1 LAASLQRQ
9 LPEED
14 DLTACRVATLD
25 QTVVTIS
32 KPDPNVLAQNPKML
46 AELACAAN
54 DAGGTTLYRKPP
66 ATAPDL
72 SVFACVGFPQIP
84 GDDAGT
90 ASGVQLVV
98 PSGPNDACQSVNH
111 YILSCS
117 DDPSCARPWYVTPPP
132 WWPCP
137 ITP

>member
-1 LAASLQRQ
+1 MNALRIRNAMAIALLAAAALAG
-9 LPEED
+9 L
-14 DLTACRVATLD
+14 DLHRARAADVVKLNWLD
-25 QTVVTIS
+25 
-32 KPDPNVLAQNPKML
+32 
-46 AELACAAN
+46 
-54 DAGGTTLYRKPP
+54 GKPP

-98 PSGPNDACQSVNH
+98 PSRPNDACQSVNH
-111 YILSCS
+111 YLLHGCS
-117 DDPSCARPWYVTPPP
+117 NDPSCATPWDVAPPS